1 MPNWLIKSESSVYSI
16 EDLKRDGSTA
26 WDGVRNYQARN
37 NLSAMKIGDLAMIYH
52 SVGPKELVGIAKV
65 IKSSYPDPS
74 ATEDVWVAVDIAFQK
89 YSARPVKL
97 LELKSIP
104 ELCDLSLVRQG
115 RLSVCPLSKI
125 EWDIILS
132 LAKS

>member
-1 MPNWLIKSESSVYSI
+1 MAYWILKTEPTTYSF
-16 EDLKRDGSTA
+16 ENLVTDKTTC

-89 YSARPVKL
+89 YLARPVKL